1 MINEELLRWMREQ
14 VAGGATKGEIRAALL
29 GKGWQE
35 KDVEEALAT
44 MEGSKGPLLPGA
56 EGQGGGRIPGVMAL
70 FRESWDLYRNQ
81 AFTLMG
87 IMLLPAIVLVTMSL
101 FGIGSMAAALP
112 FISQSLGAR
121 VIGTFVLLGA
131 VVLVS
136 LLIQGW
142 SQIALIY
149 TLSNAHESVSI
160 LDAYKKTTSKLLS
173 YWWVTILSTLIVLGG
188 VAFFIIPGLIFA
200 VWFALSRYVVVTESK
215 TGIAALVRSHEYIK
229 GQVGAIFWRF
239 LCIAVLVLV
248 LSMAVSFV
256 SSALDS
262 VVGVDVGKFMST
274 VLIIPFAAAYSYLV
288 FSHARAVRGPVAES
302 SKDDK
307 VMFTVFGVIGLLLIL
322 GILGLIGYL
331 ILTLG
336 YQDILKL
343 FLEAQGKY

>member
-1 MINEELLRWMREQ
+1 MVNQEMLGWVRQQLERGTDKEQ
-14 VAGGATKGEIRAALL
+14 IKAALL

-35 KDVEEALAT
+35 KDVEEALAA
-44 MEGSKGPLLPGA
+44 MGGGKGSLLSGA

-70 FRESWDLYRNQ
+70 FRESWGLYRNQ

-87 IMLLPAIVLVTMSL
+87 IVLLPAIVLVAMSL
-101 FGIGSMAAALP
+101 FGIGSMAAAFP
-112 FISQSLGAR
+112 FISQSLGAS
-121 VIGTFVLLGA
+121 VIGTLVLLGA

-160 LDAYKKTTSKLLS
+160 LDAYKKTISKLLS

-215 TGIAALVRSHEYIK
+215 TGIAALVRSHEYMK

-239 LCIAVLVLV
+239 LCIGILVLV
-248 LSMAVSFV
+248 LSMAVSFA

-262 VVGVDVGKFMST
+262 VVGVDMGEFMST
-274 VLIIPFAAAYSYLV
+274 VLIAPFVAAYSYLV
-288 FSHARAVRGPVAES
+288 FSHARAVRGPVGES

-307 VMFTVFGVIGLLLIL
+307 IMFTVFGVIGLLFIL
-322 GILGLIGYL
+322 GILGFVGYL
-331 ILTLG
+331 VSTFG